1 MNISITIDK
10 KGFSGVKV
18 VNVVDYLKRMAEIV
32 KVDIQDHLE
41 NSQAI
46 TGGSLA
52 PLSPKTVERKSKPHK
67 IKYPGEA
74 AISAV
79 SVNKKQRAEILKKLG
94 SLADRSEYSKMSGD
108 GFTGKR
114 YISKFP
120 SKPLIDGGNLL
131 RNQKIEKVSDS
142 EYNIT
147 IGVQRNN
154 PSDHQPAKRLNEVR
168 PFFGISEQATG
179 KIRSTV
185 LKNVVVK

>member
-1 MNISITIDK
+1 MTISITIDK

-18 VNVVDYLKRMAEIV
+18 ANITDYLKRMAEIV
-32 KVDIQDHLE
+32 KVDIQEHLE

-52 PLSPKTVERKSKPHK
+52 PLSPKTVARKSKPHK

-74 AISAV
+74 AMSA
-79 SVNKKQRAEILKKLG
+79 
-94 SLADRSEYSKMSGD
+94 
-108 GFTGKR
+108 GKGK

-120 SKPLIDGGNLL
+120 SRPLIDGGNLL
-131 RNQKIEKVSDS
+131 RNQTIEKVSDT
-142 EYNIT
+142 EYVIKV
-147 IGVQRNN
+147 GPQRKT
-154 PSDHQPAKRLNEVR
+154 PAKYLNEER
-168 PFFGISEQATG
+168 KFFGISDTATG